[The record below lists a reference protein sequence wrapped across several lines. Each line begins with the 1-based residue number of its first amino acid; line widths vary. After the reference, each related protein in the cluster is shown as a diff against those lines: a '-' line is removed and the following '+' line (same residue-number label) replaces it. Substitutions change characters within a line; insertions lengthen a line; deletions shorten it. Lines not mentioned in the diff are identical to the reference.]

1 MSVVE
6 APPDAVL
13 ITFWKQPLR
22 RGILSASPQ
31 VAGLAGFWL
40 GDMPAWLTVTTYGT
54 LLWTAL
60 AGFLLLTFGKLA
72 RQKSDSRS
80 APGEAAV
87 AAPVVGGGIA
97 IEPSAADDSGAA
109 VDDQSAETYR
119 VSDRLPLRLL
129 VVDDDSNLRALL
141 RTSFEIADIE
151 VDEADSASSA
161 ATKIGSR
168 HPDVIVL
175 DVAMPGTDGIT
186 FCRALKG
193 DPFTR
198 PIAVILLTGDATS
211 ESAGRGA
218 GADGFLRKPF
228 SPLELLTLVERLGA
242 NPEEEFSHANPLATS
257 SQQLALYAQ
266 DFRRLLEL
274 ERGQRSLLQNAY
286 RETVVA
292 LARALE
298 SKDGG
303 TGAHSERV
311 RLYANAL
318 TEAIDPALQDEP
330 GLEYGFILHDIGKI
344 AIPDSVL
351 AKPGPLTEPERR
363 LIETHTVL
371 GEQMV
376 GEAALLRGQGARV
389 VRSHHERW
397 DGRGYPDRLARD
409 DIPLGARIF
418 SIADA
423 LDAMTSSR
431 PYRAAGTWEDAV
443 VEIACERGK
452 QFDPEVV
459 DVFREREEALHR
471 IYLEFNVI

>member
-1 MSVVE
+1 MPCAQVVG
-6 APPDAVL
+6 AQSFWISDMRVGSTV
-13 ITFWKQPLR
+13 ITY
-22 RGILSASPQ
+22 GIL
-31 VAGLAGFWL
+31 
-40 GDMPAWLTVTTYGT
+40 
-54 LLWTAL
+54 LWAAL
-60 AGFLLLTFGKLA
+60 AGFLLLTFGKLRRTSSSSSA
-72 RQKSDSRS
+72 LGDS
-80 APGEAAV
+80 GV
-87 AAPVVGGGIA
+87 IA
-97 IEPSAADDSGAA
+97 LEPFAADSSGAA
-109 VDDQSAETYR
+109 VDDRGEDAYR
-119 VSDRLPLRLL
+119 FFERPLRLL
-129 VVDDDSNLRALL
+129 VVDDDPGLRALV

-151 VDEADSASSA
+151 VDEADSAKSA
-161 ATKIGSR
+161 AAKIGSR

-186 FCRALKG
+186 FCRGLKG

-198 PIAVILLTGDATS
+198 PIPVILLTGDATS
-211 ESAGRGA
+211 ESAGRAA
-218 GADGFLRKPF
+218 GADGFVRKPF
-228 SPLELLTLVERLGA
+228 SPLELLSLAERLRA
-242 NPEEEFSHANPLATS
+242 NPEDELRHTNPLEAS
-257 SQQLALYAQ
+257 SHQLALYAQ

-311 RLYANAL
+311 RQYANAL
-318 TEAIDPALQDEP
+318 TQAIEPALLDEP
-330 GLEYGFILHDIGKI
+330 GLEYGFILHDVGKI
-344 AIPDSVL
+344 GIPETVL
-351 AKPGPLTEPERR
+351 AKPGPLTDSERR

-418 SIADA
+418 SIADT

-431 PYRAAGTWEDAV
+431 PYRPAGTWEDAAA
-443 VEIACERGK
+443 EIVAHAGT
-452 QFDPEVV
+452 QFDPDVV
-459 DVFREREEALHR
+459 GVFREREEPLRR
-471 IYLEFNVI
+471 IYSEFNLN

>member
-1 MSVVE
+1 VP
-6 APPDAVL
+6 AA
-13 ITFWKQPLR
+13 
-22 RGILSASPQ
+22 A
-31 VAGLAGFWL
+31 AG
-40 GDMPAWLTVTTYGT
+40 LTVTTYMM
-54 LLWTAL
+54 LVWTAL
-60 AGFLLLTFGKLA
+60 AGFLLLMLGKL
-72 RQKSDSRS
+72 RRTGS
-80 APGEAAV
+80 AGSALGD
-87 AAPVVGGGIA
+87 GGVMA
-97 IEPSAADDSGAA
+97 LEPSAADSSGAE
-109 VDDQSAETYR
+109 VDDRSEDAYR
-119 VSDRLPLRLL
+119 FLERPLRLL
-129 VVDDDSNLRALL
+129 VVDDDPGLRALI

-151 VDEADSASSA
+151 VDEADSAKSA
-161 ATKIGSR
+161 AAKIGSR

-186 FCRALKG
+186 FCRGLKG

-198 PIAVILLTGDATS
+198 PIPVILLTGDATS
-211 ESAGRGA
+211 ESAARGA

-228 SPLELLTLVERLGA
+228 SPLELLTLAERLRA
-242 NPEEEFSHANPLATS
+242 NPEEELRHATPLEAS
-257 SQQLALYAQ
+257 NHQLALYAQ

-311 RLYANAL
+311 RRYAITL
-318 TEAIDPALQDEP
+318 TQAIEPALLDEP
-330 GLEYGFILHDIGKI
+330 GLEYGFILHDVGKI
-344 AIPDSVL
+344 GIPETVL
-351 AKPGPLTEPERR
+351 AKPGPLTESERR

-397 DGRGYPDRLARD
+397 DGRGYPDRLVRD

-418 SIADA
+418 SIADT

-431 PYRAAGTWEDAV
+431 PYRPAGTWDDAV
-443 VEIACERGK
+443 GEIAAQAGA
-452 QFDPEVV
+452 QFDPDVV
-459 DVFREREEALHR
+459 GVFREREQALR
-471 IYLEFNVI
+471 GIYSEFNVN

>member
-1 MSVVE
+1 
-6 APPDAVL
+6 
-13 ITFWKQPLR
+13 
-22 RGILSASPQ
+22 
-31 VAGLAGFWL
+31 
-40 GDMPAWLTVTTYGT
+40 MPAAAAGLTVTTYMM
-54 LLWTAL
+54 LVWTAL
-60 AGFLLLTFGKLA
+60 AGFLLLMLGKL
-72 RQKSDSRS
+72 RRTGS
-80 APGEAAV
+80 AGSALGD
-87 AAPVVGGGIA
+87 GGVMA
-97 IEPSAADDSGAA
+97 LEPSAADSSGAE
-109 VDDQSAETYR
+109 VDDRSEDAYR
-119 VSDRLPLRLL
+119 FLERPLRLL
-129 VVDDDSNLRALL
+129 VVDDDPGLRALI

-151 VDEADSASSA
+151 VDEADSAKSA
-161 ATKIGSR
+161 AAKIGSR

-186 FCRALKG
+186 FCRGLKG

-198 PIAVILLTGDATS
+198 PIPVILLTGDATS
-211 ESAGRGA
+211 ESAARGA

-228 SPLELLTLVERLGA
+228 SPLELLTLAERLRA
-242 NPEEEFSHANPLATS
+242 NPEEELRHATPLEAS
-257 SQQLALYAQ
+257 NHQLALYAQ

-311 RLYANAL
+311 RRYAITL
-318 TEAIDPALQDEP
+318 TQAIEPALLDEP
-330 GLEYGFILHDIGKI
+330 GLEYGFILHDVGKI
-344 AIPDSVL
+344 GIPETVL
-351 AKPGPLTEPERR
+351 AKPGPLTDPERR

-397 DGRGYPDRLARD
+397 DGRGYPDRLVRD

-418 SIADA
+418 SIADT

-431 PYRAAGTWEDAV
+431 PYRPAGTWDDAV
-443 VEIACERGK
+443 GEIAAQAGA
-452 QFDPEVV
+452 QFDPDVV
-459 DVFREREEALHR
+459 GVFREREQALR
-471 IYLEFNVI
+471 GIYSEFNVN

>member
-1 MSVVE
+1 
-6 APPDAVL
+6 
-13 ITFWKQPLR
+13 
-22 RGILSASPQ
+22 
-31 VAGLAGFWL
+31 
-40 GDMPAWLTVTTYGT
+40 MPAWLTVTM

-60 AGFLLLTFGKLA
+60 AGFLLLTFGKLS
-72 RQKSDSRS
+72 RQKSVSGS
-80 APGEAAV
+80 APGEATVAPAV
-87 AAPVVGGGIA
+87 GDGGIA
-97 IEPSAADDSGAA
+97 IEPSVANDSGAA
-109 VDDQSAETYR
+109 VDDRSEETHR
-119 VSDRLPLRLL
+119 FADRPLRLL
-129 VVDDDSNLRALL
+129 VVDDDPNLRALL
-141 RTSFEIADIE
+141 RTSFEMADIE
-151 VDEADSASSA
+151 VDEADSAASA

-186 FCRALKG
+186 FCRGVKG

-198 PIAVILLTGDATS
+198 LIPVILLTGDATS
-211 ESAGRGA
+211 ESAGRAA
-218 GADGFLRKPF
+218 GADGFVRKPF
-228 SPLELLTLVERLGA
+228 SPLELLSLVERLGA
-242 NPEEEFSHANPLATS
+242 APEEELRHAHPLTTS
-257 SQQLALYAQ
+257 DHQLALYAQ

-274 ERGQRSLLQNAY
+274 ERGQRALLQNAY

-311 RLYANAL
+311 RRYAYAL
-318 TEAIDPALQDEP
+318 TEAIDPRLLDEP

-344 AIPDSVL
+344 GIPDNVL
-351 AKPGPLTEPERR
+351 IKPGPLTEPERR

-418 SIADA
+418 SIVDA
-423 LDAMTSSR
+423 LDAMTSAR
-431 PYRAAGTWEDAV
+431 PYRPAGTWEDAV
-443 VEIACERGK
+443 AEIAAEAGK
-452 QFDPEVV
+452 QFDPDVA
-459 DVFREREEALHR
+459 DVFREREEALQR
-471 IYLEFNVI
+471 IYLEFNVN